1 MVGGYGLFGVIV
13 EAELDI
19 ADNLVYQTGR
29 RVMDYKEFPDLFAK
43 EIEKDANIGLM
54 YGHLSTAP
62 SSFLKELL
70 LYTYTKVDGIGF
82 QARAAWRGR
91 QAPSCGG

>member
-29 RVMDYKEFPDLFAK
+29 RVLDYKEFPALFAGRDR
-43 EIEKDANIGLM
+43 EGCQYRPDVRPPLDRAE
-54 YGHLSTAP
+54 H
-62 SSFLKELL
+62 FLRELL
-70 LYTYTKVDGIGF
+70 LYTYTKVDGTDFKRQPLGEV
-82 QARAAWRGR
+82 AAS
-91 QAPSCGG
+91 SCGG